1 MNELLANAPAD
12 IAAVL
17 QRLRTGTNGLSER
30 AMSYQD
36 QMIDQGEDCENR
48 SN

>member
-1 MNELLANAPAD
+1 MKSGRTKAATD

-17 QRLRTGTNGLSER
+17 QRLRTETNGLSER

-36 QMIDQGEDCENR
+36 QTIGQGEDCENR